1 MAAKKE
7 HNLHIEQGPRDALPA
22 QERQVNY
29 HIAFSCKNMGEKKRG
44 GGESWGIIFGFL
56 LAFLAGNKESVR
68 SKPGKKPSTHSC
80 YK

>member
-44 GGESWGIIFGFL
+44 GGES
-56 LAFLAGNKESVR
+56 
-68 SKPGKKPSTHSC
+68 
-80 YK
+80 